1 MAWSYSDDPSSSDR
15 DYVRFWVDKDSSE
28 PKLTDAEIDAIVAEE
43 STKREAAA
51 VCAEN
56 IAGQYAMGSPSH
68 DQYIQLA
75 KLIRRQAAARG
86 VTPTMPARSIADKD
100 SAEDDSDRVAP
111 RFVRGQGDFGDTGSV
126 FRSEDPLS

>member
-1 MAWSYSDDPSSSDR
+1 MAWNYSENPASSDR
-15 DYVRFWVDKDSSE
+15 DYVRFWVDRDTSE
-28 PKLTDAEIDAIVAEE
+28 QKLTDAEIDAVVAEE
-43 STKREAAA
+43 ATKREAAA

-86 VTPTMPARSIADKD
+86 VTPTMPARSIADK
-100 SAEDDSDRVAP
+100 AAALEDSDRVAP
-111 RFVRGQGDFGDTGSV
+111 RFVRGQGDFGTTGSV